1 MKHLLPN
8 VAIVAL
14 LAVFAPAWAQNPAQT
29 PANQPN
35 STAAAPSTGPAPA
48 ASEKS
53 GAPMAPEF
61 ADKTPAKAGNWVRP
75 KRQQHQ
81 VRRSHRYARYRSP
94 RYGSPYYW
102 DYRWMSPADHMAN
115 QLNAGVGYGGW
126 GWGYAPYH
134 DSYN

>member
-14 LAVFAPAWAQNPAQT
+14 LAVFAPAWAQSPAQNPAS
-29 PANQPN
+29 PPN
-35 STAAAPSTGPAPA
+35 SAA

-53 GAPMAPEF
+53 AAPVAPEF
-61 ADKTPAKAGNWVRP
+61 ADKTPAKAGHWVRP
-75 KRQQHQ
+75 KRQHQ
-81 VRRSHRYARYRSP
+81 VVRRSHRYAWYRSP
-94 RYGSPYYW
+94 PYGSPYYW
-102 DYRWMSPADHMAN
+102 NHRWMSPADHMAN